1 MKLSAW
7 LHWLLA
13 IYLWLITWIPLGNWN
28 HQKELTLF
36 ETLARGGKLDA
47 GDVIFLALV
56 ALPAILFWIGYQ
68 KRNLWFALA
77 ALVLDAVWLV
87 LQIQSWWIPYVF
99 GTDLSWQ
106 LAYAKGP
113 TTKVLPSFGHHVAPD
128 GMHFVI
134 SVLIVAAMI
143 TGVTGLMGI
152 RRDQAA
158 AGVSA

>member
-13 IYLWLITWIPLGNWN
+13 IYLWLITWVPLGNWN
-28 HQKELTLF
+28 RQHELTLF
-36 ETLARGGKLDA
+36 ETLAGGGKLDV

-56 ALPAILFWIGYQ
+56 VLPAILFWIGYR
-68 KRNLWFALA
+68 KRNLWFALV

-87 LQIQSWWIPYVF
+87 LQIQSWWIPYIF
-99 GTDLSWQ
+99 GTDVKWQ

-113 TTKVLPSFGHHVAPD
+113 TTKVLPSLGNHAASD

-134 SVLIVAAMI
+134 SV
-143 TGVTGLMGI
+143 
-152 RRDQAA
+152 
-158 AGVSA
+158 